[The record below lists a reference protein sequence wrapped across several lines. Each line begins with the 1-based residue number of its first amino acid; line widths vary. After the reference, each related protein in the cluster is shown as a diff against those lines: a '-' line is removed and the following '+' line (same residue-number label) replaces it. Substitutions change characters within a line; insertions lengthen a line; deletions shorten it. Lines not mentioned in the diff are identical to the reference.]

1 MQDSVS
7 VEVQRLLNYL
17 QEQAV
22 DSQKIPVTSEEL
34 PTLAICLIH
43 RMILQHSLLNEII
56 QEQLDNLRYKIH
68 TNESPVLPKVDSKR
82 RQYAPPQPVRCDG
95 KYSCCFSTGVSDRS
109 PNRFTL

>member
-43 RMILQHSLLNEII
+43 RMILQHPLLNEVI
-56 QEQLDNLRYKIH
+56 QEELDNLRYKIH
-68 TNESPVLPKVDSKR
+68 ASEPPASPKSANY
-82 RQYAPPQPVRCDG
+82 RQQFIPSVASEV
-95 KYSCCFSTGVSDRS
+95 
-109 PNRFTL
+109 

>member
-22 DSQKIPVTSEEL
+22 DSQKIPITSEEL

-43 RMILQHSLLNEII
+43 RMILQHPLLNEVI
-56 QEQLDNLRYKIH
+56 QEELDNLRYKIH
-68 TNESPVLPKVDSKR
+68 ASESPVLSTVASKQ
-82 RQYAPPQPVRCDG
+82 RQYAASAASEV
-95 KYSCCFSTGVSDRS
+95 
-109 PNRFTL
+109 